1 MLEFFR
7 RYQRGFFIVITVVIV
22 ISFSFFGTYQT
33 FESKEQEDKVAFTA
47 LDGSKVRRS
56 EVTDMVAFLT
66 SDSHDYLFSGGSGNP
81 LNDGVLA
88 SDILESGLAQV
99 IAEPYL
105 IEIGKEQETRLEREK
120 RYKPYT
126 HPRASFLTAEQI
138 WAYYAP
144 DLKTNF
150 DLLRNSESAKSKD
163 AFAARVN
170 LFVAERNFPSAYLRQ
185 FLRYQEASYKW
196 LPPDQNLPQ
205 VDLSLFGYHSTEEWF
220 GRQFVEVAA
229 QFIINSAKIAEQKG
243 YKITNEE
250 ALGSLYRNA
259 EHAFRESRSQGTL
272 SAKNVG
278 DFFQDQ
284 LRRLGMDQNR
294 AVKVWTEILLF
305 RTLFFENADSV
316 LVDTASYKDF
326 FHHLNE
332 YVDIDLYQLPEE
344 LRFSNLRDLEQ
355 FAIYL
360 SAVRPPVEGAKNQNP
375 LSMPQAFATTHH
387 VKKIYPEL
395 VERTFTVRVAQV
407 NKEALQTKIGV
418 KGTWEWQIDDQN
430 WQQLKT
436 RYPELAAQEA
446 PTPEARL
453 KLLDTLDPAKRSQ
466 LDTYSRQQIVDQ
478 HPEWIAQALADAPA
492 QEQVLSLREQ
502 GGKVPFEGFKNT
514 LALITLFDKA
524 PLNEAT
530 PELSQLSQDGVHYI
544 KVEVVDK
551 SKPERILRFSEA
563 KNDGTMEALL
573 NKALESSYARIRS
586 KEPSVFLKENGEW
599 KPFKEVK
606 DNIALYYFEDMF
618 RIIDHEIEV
627 FKAKMPNF
635 TDWSSKEQ
643 AMLAVSLL
651 PYVQEELQVVKEKIA
666 NSEEWPHTP
675 SAQSHTA
682 AGPEQFAIVKSRKQ
696 VVRSGPDFVVNPQL
710 AFSLDLESMS
720 PLSAYEESGPAF
732 FMVVG
737 KGFLPSDE
745 IVRTKV
751 LDERNMLGREALIEF
766 AGDVLV
772 NMQKKGAYSL
782 EVAANAATEKSAISN
797 E

>member
-22 ISFSFFGTYQT
+22 ISFSFFGTFQT
-33 FESKEQEDKVAFTA
+33 FESREQEDKVAFTA
-47 LDGSKVRRS
+47 LDGTKVRRS

-66 SDSHDYLFSGGSGNP
+66 SDSHDYLFSGGSGNA

-88 SDILESGLAQV
+88 SDILESGLAEV
-99 IAEPYL
+99 IAQPYMN
-105 IEIGKEQETRLEREK
+105 EIGKEQESRLEREK

-150 DLLRNSESAKSKD
+150 DLLRNSDSAKDKD

-196 LPPDQNLPQ
+196 LPPDQNLAQ
-205 VDLSLFGYHSTEEWF
+205 SDLSLFGYHSTEEWF

-243 YKITNEE
+243 YKITKEE
-250 ALGSLYRNA
+250 ALGSLFRNA
-259 EHAFRESRSQGTL
+259 EEAFREGQAQGSV

-278 DFFQDQ
+278 DFFQEQ
-284 LRRLGMDQNR
+284 LRRLGMDQSR

-332 YVDIDLYQLPEE
+332 YVDIDLYQLPED
-344 LRFSNLRDLEQ
+344 LRFSSLSELEQ

-360 SAVRPPVEGAKNQNP
+360 SAVRPPVDGAKNQNP
-375 LSMPQAFATTHH
+375 LLLPQAFATTQQ

-395 VERTFTVRVAQV
+395 VERTFTVRVAQA
-407 NKEALQTKIGV
+407 NKDMLQTKIGV
-418 KGTWEWQIDDQN
+418 KGLWEWQVADQN
-430 WQQLKT
+430 WQNLAT
-436 RYPELAAQEA
+436 RYPELAAKEA
-446 PTPEARL
+446 SSSEMRL
-453 KLLDTLDPAKRSQ
+453 KLLDSLDPAKRSQ
-466 LDTYSRQQIVDQ
+466 VDTYCRQQIIDQ
-478 HPEWIAQALADAPA
+478 HPEWITQALADAQA
-492 QEQVLSLREQ
+492 QEQEVSLREQ

-514 LALITLFDKA
+514 LALINLFEKA
-524 PLNEAT
+524 PLNEAS
-530 PELSQLSQDGVHYI
+530 PELSALTQDGVHYVKI
-544 KVEVVDK
+544 EVLDR
-551 SKPERILRFSEA
+551 SKPERILSFSEA
-563 KNDGTMEALL
+563 KNNGTMEALL
-573 NKALESSYARIRS
+573 NKVLESSYARIRS

-618 RIIDHEIEV
+618 RMIDHEIEV

-643 AMLAVSLL
+643 AILAVSLL
-651 PYVQEELQVVKEKIA
+651 PYMQEEMQLVKGKIE
-666 NSEEWPHTP
+666 NGEEWQEN
-675 SAQSHTA
+675 SQGL
-682 AGPEQFAIVKSRKQ
+682 AGPKQFGIVKSRQ
-696 VVRSGPDFVVNPQL
+696 RVVRSGPDFAVNPEL
-710 AFSLDLESMS
+710 AFSLEKESLS
-720 PLSAYEESGPAF
+720 PLSAYQDSGPAF

-751 LDERNMLGREALIEF
+751 LDERNMLGREALVSF
-766 AGDVLV
+766 AGDVLA

-782 EVAANAATEKSAISN
+782 ELAAAGAN